1 MTICVPTAV
10 LIHWVWINVSVL
22 VTVNSQ
28 KRIRGGAGHI
38 LTPPHQLLL
47 TSAQQQ
53 VVLFIDLVSGQ
64 QESSIYR
71 DCSPYKGGP
80 EPSPA
85 VLTGQRR
92 GLHQPCSPQRWTVEV
107 VWSTSSALTQGLQ
120 SKRDSDYMS
129 AFLCIIT
136 PRNTIIFL
144 RVLMTL
150 WIKWEP
156 WIVFQSQRDQ

>member
-38 LTPPHQLLL
+38 LTPPPSTPSDLC
-47 TSAQQQ
+47 SAR
-53 VVLFIDLVSGQ
+53 V
-64 QESSIYR
+64 SIYR
-71 DCSPYKGGP
+71 DCSPYKGDP

-107 VWSTSSALTQGLQ
+107 VWSTSLALTQGLQ